1 VRAVSAIAE
10 ELRGRA
16 VIWDFNGTLVNDVDL
31 ALRSINTMLT
41 RRGLAPVTRDVYRR
55 AFGFPLADYY
65 RKLGV
70 DLSRE
75 TMAGLADEFHAAY
88 LPELPKCELHVGVK
102 EILDLVHN
110 AGGRQFVLSALEEG
124 ALRDAVERL
133 GIGDCFGAVY
143 GLDHRLGD
151 SKLARGR
158 ELAERYGLSN
168 KATLFVGDMDHDA
181 EVARALDIPVA
192 LVAQGHQAPETLRAC
207 GCRVFETF
215 AELRTAIETSLV

>member
-1 VRAVSAIAE
+1 MSATGE
-10 ELRGRA
+10 RMTERA
-16 VIWDFNGTLVNDVDL
+16 VIWDFNGTLVDDVDL
-31 ALRSINTMLT
+31 ALRSINTMLV

-75 TMAGLADEFHAAY
+75 TMAGLADEFHEVY
-88 LPELPKCELHVGVK
+88 LPELPACGLQVGVRA
-102 EILDLVHN
+102 ILDSVRD

-133 GIGDCFGAVY
+133 GIGDYFEAVY

-151 SKLARGR
+151 SKLVRGR
-158 ELAERYGLSN
+158 ELAERYGLRNES
-168 KATLFVGDMDHDA
+168 TLFVGDMDHDA
-181 EVARALDIPVA
+181 EVARALETPVA

-215 AELRTAIETSLV
+215 HELRTAIETSLV

>member
-1 VRAVSAIAE
+1 MSAIGKRMTE
-10 ELRGRA
+10 RA
-16 VIWDFNGTLVNDVDL
+16 IIWDFNGTLVDDVGL

-41 RRGLAPVTRDVYRR
+41 RRGLAPVTRDVYRH

-65 RKLGV
+65 RRLGM

-75 TMAGLADEFHAAY
+75 TMAGLADEFHEAY
-88 LPELPKCELHVGVK
+88 LPELPACGLQVGVRA
-102 EILDLVHN
+102 ILDSVRD

-133 GIGDCFGAVY
+133 GIGDYFAAVY
-143 GLDHRLGD
+143 GLDHRLAD
-151 SKLARGR
+151 SKVVRGR
-158 ELAERYGLSN
+158 ELVERYGLHN
-168 KATLFVGDMDHDA
+168 VAALFVGDMDHDA
-181 EVARALDIPVA
+181 EVARALEIPVA

-215 AELRTAIETSLV
+215 HELRTAIEASLV

>member
-1 VRAVSAIAE
+1 MRRVWNT
-10 ELRGRA
+10 
-16 VIWDFNGTLVNDVDL
+16 VIWDFNGTLVDDVDL
-31 ALRSINTMLT
+31 ALRSINTMLA
-41 RRGLAPVTRDVYRR
+41 RRGLAAVTRDVYRR

-75 TMAGLADEFHAAY
+75 TMAGLADEFHEVY
-88 LPELPKCELHVGVK
+88 LPELPTCGLQVGVK
-102 EILDLVHN
+102 DILDLVHD
-110 AGGRQFVLSALEEG
+110 AGGEQFVLSALEEG
-124 ALRDAVERL
+124 ALQDAVERL
-133 GIGDCFGAVY
+133 GIGDYFDAVY

-181 EVARALDIPVA
+181 EVADALGIPVA
-192 LVAQGHQAPETLRAC
+192 LVARGHQAPETLRAC

-215 AELRTAIETSLV
+215 KELRTAIEASLV

>member
-1 VRAVSAIAE
+1 MRRVWNT
-10 ELRGRA
+10 
-16 VIWDFNGTLVNDVDL
+16 VIWDFNGTLVDDVDL
-31 ALRSINTMLT
+31 ALRSINTMLV

-75 TMAGLADEFHAAY
+75 TMAGLADEFHEVY
-88 LPELPKCELHVGVK
+88 LPELPACGLQVGVRV
-102 EILDLVHN
+102 ILDSVRD

-133 GIGDCFGAVY
+133 GIGDYFAAVY

-151 SKLARGR
+151 SKLVRGR
-158 ELAERYGLSN
+158 ELADRYGLRNES
-168 KATLFVGDMDHDA
+168 TLFVGDMDHDA
-181 EVARALDIPVA
+181 EVARALGLPVA
-192 LVAQGHQAPETLRAC
+192 LVAQGHQAPETLQVC

-215 AELRTAIETSLV
+215 HELRTAIETSLV